1 MNHKLKIIAAALL
14 SASTAA
20 CIEVKSG
27 STEQQAAAQS
37 PLETRLAGVEEKVE
51 SLLSQLTLEEKVS
64 LVHANS
70 KFAIASIERLG
81 IHEMWMSDGPHGV
94 RQEVSRDSWKSAGW
108 TDDQSTYLPPLTT
121 VAASWN
127 PEMSTLHGNVLG
139 AEARHRRKDVI
150 LGPGVNLARLP
161 TYGRNFE
168 YFGEDPYLASVMVI
182 PEIKAIQANDVAAN
196 LKHYALNTQELNRQK
211 VDAIPDER
219 TLREVYLPVFE
230 AGVKEAGVYT
240 IMGAYNSFRGTNANQ
255 SKYLVNDILKGEWGF
270 DGILLTDWDVNIN
283 TYDAAM
289 NGLDIEM
296 GTRAESYDDYKLAK
310 PFLKMLKEGK
320 IPVSVLDDKVRRILR
335 IQLRI
340 GMMDKSRLSG
350 QRNIPEHREAA
361 RKIAEEGIVLL
372 KNEGIL
378 PLNKDEVKN
387 ILVLGPNTDREHGKG
402 GGSSQVKS
410 LYEVSPIEGL
420 QEKLGDNVNITFLR
434 TRPETGIPAIAGDY
448 IIRSNP
454 GTGTPAWQQSDWK
467 EKERKNWKHWAW
479 VPDSGYTA
487 PADSV
492 MEHVTMK
499 TTIKPLESGV
509 HTLKL
514 SVVGDFRLKVNG
526 KKVLEH
532 SSTDGKEFNYPLE
545 LSTDKEYKFELQYDG
560 NKSFIL
566 GWDAPSSLF
575 STKEEYVAAA
585 KSADAVIYF
594 GGLSHADDR
603 ESQDRVNMKL
613 PNGQDEVIETLLA
626 ANPDTVIFLNAGSA
640 VEMPWVDNA
649 KAIMWGW
656 YGGMEGGHAYA
667 DALFGDI
674 NPSGKMPITLPV
686 ALEDTAAIALNDYN
700 SKESFYKEGVFIGYR
715 WFEQQSIK
723 PIFPFGHGLSYTTFS
738 YDNVELSSSSISAGE
753 ELTVNVNVTNT
764 GKVAGS
770 EIVQLYLN
778 DVEASVE
785 RPAKE
790 LKGFGKVH
798 LQPGETKTVSMT
810 LKQRDLSFWDIN
822 TNDWLAEAGQF
833 DVHIGASHTDIKLT
847 TSFQYQ

>member
-1 MNHKLKIIAAALL
+1 MNYKLKLIAAALL
-14 SASTAA
+14 STGTIACTDVQTNSNST
-20 CIEVKSG
+20 V
-27 STEQQAAAQS
+27 QAT
-37 PLETRLAGVEEKVE
+37 PLQNRLAGVEQKVE
-51 SLLSQLTLEEKVS
+51 SLLAQLTLEEKVS

-70 KFAIASIERLG
+70 KFAIASVERLG

-94 RQEVSRDSWKSAGW
+94 RKEVSRDSWKSAGW

-127 PEMSTLHGNVLG
+127 PEMAQLHGNVLG

-211 VDAIPDER
+211 VDAIPGER
-219 TLREVYLPVFE
+219 ALREVYLPVFE

-270 DGILLTDWDVNIN
+270 DGVLLTDWDVNIN

-296 GTRAESYDDYKLAK
+296 GTRAESFDDYKLAK

-320 IPVSVLDDKVRRILR
+320 IPVAVLDDKIRRILR
-335 IQLRI
+335 VQLRI
-340 GMMDKSRLSG
+340 GMMDKNRLSG

-372 KNEGIL
+372 KNDGVL
-378 PLNKDEVKN
+378 PLVKDELQN
-387 ILVLGPNTDREHGKG
+387 ILVLGPNTDKEHGKG

-410 LYEVSPIEGL
+410 LYEISPLEGL
-420 QEKLGDNVNITFLR
+420 KTKLGDDVNITFLR
-434 TRPETGIPAIAGDY
+434 TRSDTGIPAIAGDY

-454 GTGTPAWQQSDWK
+454 GTGTPAWQVSNWK
-467 EKERKNWKHWAW
+467 EKARKNWKHWSW
-479 VPDSGYTA
+479 VPDSAYTA
-487 PADSV
+487 PADSS

-514 SVVGDFRLKVNG
+514 SAIGDFRLKVNG
-526 KKVLEH
+526 KKILTH
-532 SSTDGKEFNYPLE
+532 SSEDGKEFNYPLE
-545 LSTDKEYKFELQYDG
+545 LSIDKEYKFELQYDG
-560 NKSFIL
+560 NQNFVL

-575 STKEEYVAAA
+575 ASKEEYIAAA
-585 KSADAVIYF
+585 KAADAVIYF

-603 ESQDRVNMKL
+603 ESQDRVDMKL
-613 PNGQDEVIETLLA
+613 PNGQDTVIANLLA
-626 ANPDTVIFLNAGSA
+626 ANSDTVVFLNAGSA
-640 VEMPWVDNA
+640 VEMPWVNNA

-667 DALFGDI
+667 DALFGDV

-715 WFEQQSIK
+715 WFEQQNIK

-738 YDNVELSSSSISAGE
+738 YDNVELSSANISSGE
-753 ELTVNVNVTNT
+753 EVEIKVKVTNT

-778 DVEASVE
+778 DVEASVD

-790 LKGFGKVH
+790 LKGFSKVW
-798 LQPGETKTVSMT
+798 LEPGETKTVAMT
-810 LKQRDLSFWDIN
+810 LKQRDLSFWDVN

-833 DVHIGASHTDIKLT
+833 DILIGASHTDIKLN
-847 TSFQYQ
+847 TSFMYQ

>member
-1 MNHKLKIIAAALL
+1 MNSKLKVLVMAMMATGTIAC
-14 SASTAA
+14 T
-20 CIEVKSG
+20 
-27 STEQQAAAQS
+27 QS
-37 PLETRLAGVEEKVE
+37 VDVNNATVETKVADRYTNLEADVEN
-51 SLLSQLTLEEKVS
+51 LLSQLTLEEKVS

-70 KFAIASIERLG
+70 KFAIASVERLG

-296 GTRAESYDDYKLAK
+296 GTRADSYDDYKLAK

-320 IPVSVLDDKVRRILR
+320 IPVAVLDDKVRRILR

-350 QRNIPEHREAA
+350 QRNIPEHRAAA

-378 PLNKDEVKN
+378 PLAKDEVKN

-410 LYEVSPIEGL
+410 LYEISPIEGL
-420 QEKLGDNVNITFLR
+420 QAKLGDDVNITFLR

-448 IIRSNP
+448 IIKSNP
-454 GTGTPAWQQSDWK
+454 GTGTPAWQVSNWK
-467 EKERKNWKHWAW
+467 EKARKNWKHWSW
-479 VPDSGYTA
+479 VPDSAYTA
-487 PADSV
+487 PADST

-514 SVVGDFRLKVNG
+514 SAVGDFRLKVNG

-532 SSTDGKEFNYPLE
+532 SSTDGAEFNYPLE
-545 LSTDKEYKFELQYDG
+545 LSTDKEYKFEMQYDG
-560 NKSFIL
+560 NKNFVL

-575 STKEEYVAAA
+575 STKEEYIAAA
-585 KSADAVIYF
+585 KAADAVIYF

-603 ESQDRVNMKL
+603 ESQDRVDMKL
-613 PNGQDEVIETLLA
+613 PNGQDEVITNLLA

-640 VEMPWVDNA
+640 VEMPWVNNA

-667 DALFGDI
+667 DALFGDV

-715 WFEQQSIK
+715 WFEQQNIE

-738 YDNVELSSSSISAGE
+738 YDNVELSSASISAGD
-753 ELTVNVNVTNT
+753 ELEVTVTVTNT

-778 DVEASVE
+778 DVQASVE

-810 LKQRDLSFWDIN
+810 LKQRDLSFWDVN
-822 TNDWLAEAGQF
+822 TNDWLAEPGQF
-833 DVHIGASHTDIKLT
+833 DVLIGASHTDIKLN